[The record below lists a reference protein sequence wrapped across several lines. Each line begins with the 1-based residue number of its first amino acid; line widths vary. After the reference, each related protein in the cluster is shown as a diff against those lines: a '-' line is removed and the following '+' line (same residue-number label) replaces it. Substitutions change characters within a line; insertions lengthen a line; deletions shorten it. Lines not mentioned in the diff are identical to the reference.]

1 MSSFGRSR
9 SIKPCPPGTPQA
21 SSTNRRQRV
30 NVRAMFPS
38 MRPTMPSLSIP
49 SPIGD
54 LTIEEQGDAIVAINW
69 ANRPAGNGSP
79 LLAEAARQLQAYFDG
94 KLSHFDLP
102 LAPAGS
108 PFEKRVWSAMQK
120 IPYGETRCYG
130 DLAADIDSAPR
141 PVGRACGHNPIPIVI
156 PCHRVL
162 AKGGLGGY
170 SGAGGLD
177 TKQAL
182 LRLEGA
188 HLPGR

>member
-1 MSSFGRSR
+1 
-9 SIKPCPPGTPQA
+9 
-21 SSTNRRQRV
+21 
-30 NVRAMFPS
+30 
-38 MRPTMPSLSIP
+38 MPSLSIP
-49 SPIGD
+49 SPIGP
-54 LTIEEQGDAIVAINW
+54 LTIEEQDDKIVAINW
-69 ANRPAGNGSP
+69 SKGPAGNGSP
-79 LLAEAARQLQAYFDG
+79 LLNEAARQLAAYFDG
-94 KLSHFDLP
+94 KLSRFDLP

-130 DLAADIDSAPR
+130 DLAAAIQSAPR
-141 PVGRACGHNPIPIVI
+141 AVGGACGKNPIPIVI

-188 HLPGR
+188 RFPSANN

>member
-1 MSSFGRSR
+1 MSSL
-9 SIKPCPPGTPQA
+9 
-21 SSTNRRQRV
+21 
-30 NVRAMFPS
+30 S
-38 MRPTMPSLSIP
+38 MP
-49 SPIGD
+49 SPIGH
-54 LTIEEQGDAIVAINW
+54 LTIEERDEKIVAISW

-79 LLAEAARQLQAYFDG
+79 LLAEVARQLQAYFDG

-130 DLAADIDSAPR
+130 DLAAAISSAPR
-141 PVGRACGHNPIPIVI
+141 AVGGACGKNPIPIVI

-162 AKGGLGGY
+162 AKAGLGGY

-177 TKQAL
+177 TKQVL

-188 HLPGR
+188 LPESP

>member
-1 MSSFGRSR
+1 
-9 SIKPCPPGTPQA
+9 
-21 SSTNRRQRV
+21 
-30 NVRAMFPS
+30 
-38 MRPTMPSLSIP
+38 MPSLSMP
-49 SPIGD
+49 SPIGH
-54 LTIEEQGDAIVAINW
+54 LTIEERDEKIVAISW

-79 LLAEAARQLQAYFDG
+79 LLAEAARQLQGYFDG

-102 LAPAGS
+102 LAPSGS
-108 PFEKRVWSAMQK
+108 PFEQRVWSAMQK

-130 DLAADIDSAPR
+130 DLAADISSAPR
-141 PVGRACGHNPIPIVI
+141 AVGGACGKNPIPIVI

-162 AKGGLGGY
+162 AKAGLGGY

-188 HLPGR
+188 RL

>member
-1 MSSFGRSR
+1 
-9 SIKPCPPGTPQA
+9 
-21 SSTNRRQRV
+21 
-30 NVRAMFPS
+30 
-38 MRPTMPSLSIP
+38 MPSFSIP
-49 SPIGD
+49 SPIGH

-94 KLSHFDLP
+94 MLSHFDLP
-102 LAPAGS
+102 LAPGGS

-177 TKQAL
+177 TKQVL

-188 HLPGR
+188 LPKNP